1 MHKKLF
7 PKIIALVALLGFIV
21 LSAPGLSSAEKK
33 ATKFD
38 FGLLIKKPVAWI
50 SAAWS
55 MFTPIFDKDANP
67 TSKTTTPSPSKL
79 KIRPLGDSL
88 SVRPSG
94 GD

>member
-7 PKIIALVALLGFIV
+7 PKILALVALLGFIF

-33 ATKFD
+33 AARFD
-38 FGLLIKKPVAWI
+38 FGFLIKKPAVWI

-55 MFTPIFDKDANP
+55 MFAPIFGRDASP
-67 TSKTTTPSPSKL
+67 TSKTTTPSTSKL
-79 KIRPLGDSL
+79 KIKPLGESM

>member
-7 PKIIALVALLGFIV
+7 PKIIALVALLGFIF

-33 ATKFD
+33 ATRFD
-38 FGLLIKKPVAWI
+38 FGLLIKKPAAWI

-55 MFTPIFDKDANP
+55 MFTPIFDRDATP
-67 TSKTTTPSPSKL
+67 TSKTTVPSTSKL
-79 KIRPLGDSL
+79 KIKPLGDAI
-88 SVRPSG
+88 VGRPSG

>member
-7 PKIIALVALLGFIV
+7 PKIIALVALLGFIF
-21 LSAPGLSSAEKK
+21 LSAPGVSSAEKK

-38 FGLLIKKPVAWI
+38 FGLLIKKPAAWI

-55 MFTPIFDKDANP
+55 MFTPIFDRDATP
-67 TSKTTTPSPSKL
+67 TSKTTTPSTPKL
-79 KIRPLGDSL
+79 KIKPLGDAI
-88 SVRPSG
+88 VGRPSG

>member
-7 PKIIALVALLGFIV
+7 PKLIALVALLGFIF
-21 LSAPGLSSAEKK
+21 LSAPGVSSAEKK
-33 ATKFD
+33 ATRFD
-38 FGLLIKKPVAWI
+38 LGLLIKKPAAWI

-55 MFTPIFDKDANP
+55 MFTPIFDRDATP
-67 TSKTTTPSPSKL
+67 AHKTTAPSTSKL
-79 KIRPLGDSL
+79 KIKPLGDSL